1 MSRAVVLIQ
10 IHRTSTRRACGVGL
24 TPTPTTPLLIY
35 IYAHRYRHTC
45 THTDTQTYTHRETQS
60 PHTYTYI
67 HTGTQTIYTHTQ
79 TNSLTAL
86 LIRPLPSHS
95 PHGWIAKSH
104 AKNEASMRRYC
115 QTKNS
120 AEESS
125 TAPVLEPR
133 QDSTVRPGGHGGK
146 EERRAGDL
154 IQGRC
159 QVGAQL

>member
-1 MSRAVVLIQ
+1 MQSFSFKFTRLVLDVRVAWGSRRLPP
-10 IHRTSTRRACGVGL
+10 HHYS
-24 TPTPTTPLLIY
+24 Y

-67 HTGTQTIYTHTQ
+67 HTGTQTIYTHTE

-86 LIRPLPSHS
+86 LIRPLPAHS
-95 PHGWIAKSH
+95 PPHCGWIAKSH

>member
-1 MSRAVVLIQ
+1 VQSFSFKFTGLVLDVRVAWGSRRLPP
-10 IHRTSTRRACGVGL
+10 HHSS
-24 TPTPTTPLLIY
+24 Y
-35 IYAHRYRHTC
+35 IY
-45 THTDTQTYTHRETQS
+45 THTDTDIHVRTQTHR
-60 PHTYTYI
+60 HI
-67 HTGTQTIYTHTQ
+67 HTERHRVHIHIHIYTQTHRLYIYTH
-79 TNSLTAL
+79 SLTAL

-95 PHGWIAKSH
+95 PHHYGWIAKSH